1 MSLIPMNAEQL
12 RRQGIK
18 NAQMREEQ
26 EKQFQ
31 HKVEQMSKH
40 NVGGLYDIRAIKK
53 SNQFKEQ
60 KVYFDIK
67 KVEAEFED
75 MLTYN
80 RLITKKQNF
89 LDHLKSLGHSTTDAH
104 SMRLWTRIVDE
115 MIGDFRI
122 AYDITESRKF

>member
-1 MSLIPMNAEQL
+1 MSLIPMNTEQL
-12 RRQGIK
+12 RRVAIK
-18 NAQMREEQ
+18 NAEDRREQ
-26 EKQFQ
+26 ERQYQ
-31 HKVEQMSKH
+31 AKVEQMSKH

-60 KVYFDIK
+60 KVYFDTD
-67 KVEAEFED
+67 KVTAEFED

-89 LDHLKSLGHSTTDAH
+89 LDHLKSLGHSATDAH

-115 MIGDFRI
+115 IIGDVKI
-122 AYDITESRKF
+122 SYDIKD

>member
-18 NAQMREEQ
+18 NHQMKEEQ
-26 EKQFQ
+26 VKQFQ

-53 SNQFKEQ
+53 SKAFKEQ
-60 KVYFDIK
+60 KEYFDIK
-67 KVEAEFED
+67 KVETEFED
-75 MLTYN
+75 MMTYN
-80 RLITKKQNF
+80 RLITKKNNF

-104 SMRLWTRIVDE
+104 SLRLWTRIVDE
-115 MIGDFRI
+115 IVGDI
-122 AYDITESRKF
+122 KLAYEIKD

>member
-1 MSLIPMNAEQL
+1 MSLISINTEQL
-12 RRQGIK
+12 RRQAIK
-18 NAQMREEQ
+18 NAQQKLEEQ
-26 EKQFQ
+26 KNYQA
-31 HKVEQMSKH
+31 KVEQMSKH

-60 KVYFDIK
+60 KVYFDTE
-67 KVEAEFED
+67 KVNAEFED
-75 MLTYN
+75 MMTYN

-115 MIGDFRI
+115 IIGDVKL
-122 AYDITESRKF
+122 AYDIKDRD

>member
-1 MSLIPMNAEQL
+1 MTLIPMNTEQL
-12 RRQGIK
+12 RRQAIK
-18 NAQMREEQ
+18 NAEDRREQ
-26 EKQFQ
+26 ERQYQ
-31 HKVEQMSKH
+31 AKVEQMSKH

-60 KVYFDIK
+60 KVYFDTD
-67 KVEAEFED
+67 KVTAEFED

-89 LDHLKSLGHSTTDAH
+89 LDHLKSLGHSSTDAH

-115 MIGDFRI
+115 IIGDVKL
-122 AYDITESRKF
+122 AYDIKD

>member
-1 MSLIPMNAEQL
+1 MTLIPMNTEQL
-12 RRQGIK
+12 RRQAIK
-18 NAQMREEQ
+18 NAEDRREQ
-26 EKQFQ
+26 ERQYQ
-31 HKVEQMSKH
+31 AKVEQMSKH

-60 KVYFDIK
+60 KVYFDTD
-67 KVEAEFED
+67 KVNAEFED

-104 SMRLWTRIVDE
+104 SLRLWTRIVDE
-115 MIGDFRI
+115 IIGDVKL
-122 AYDITESRKF
+122 AYDIKD

>member
-1 MSLIPMNAEQL
+1 MSLIPMNTEQL
-12 RRQGIK
+12 RRQAIK
-18 NAQMREEQ
+18 NAEDRREQ
-26 EKQFQ
+26 ERQFQ
-31 HKVEQMSKH
+31 AKVEQMSKH
-40 NVGGLYDIRAIKK
+40 NVGGNLDIREIMK

-60 KVYFDIK
+60 KVYFDTK
-67 KVEAEFED
+67 KVEEEFED

-115 MIGDFRI
+115 MLGDFRL
-122 AYDITESRKF
+122 AYDIKDKA

>member
-1 MSLIPMNAEQL
+1 MTLVPMNVEQL
-12 RRQGIK
+12 RRQAIK
-18 NAQMREEQ
+18 NSQLKEEQ
-26 EKQFQ
+26 QKSYQA
-31 HKVEQMSKH
+31 KLDQMSKH

-60 KVYFDIK
+60 KVYFDTE
-67 KVEAEFED
+67 KVNAEFED
-75 MLTYN
+75 MMTYN

-115 MIGDFRI
+115 IIGDVKL
-122 AYDITESRKF
+122 AYDIKDRD

>member
-1 MSLIPMNAEQL
+1 MTLIPMNTEQL
-12 RRQGIK
+12 RRQAIK
-18 NAQMREEQ
+18 NAEDRREQ
-26 EKQFQ
+26 ERQYQ
-31 HKVEQMSKH
+31 AKVEQMSKH

-60 KVYFDIK
+60 KVYFDTD
-67 KVEAEFED
+67 KVTAEFED

-89 LDHLKSLGHSTTDAH
+89 LDHLKSLGHSATDAH

-115 MIGDFRI
+115 IIGDVKL
-122 AYDITESRKF
+122 AYDIKD

>member
-1 MSLIPMNAEQL
+1 MTLIPMNTEQL
-12 RRQGIK
+12 RRQAIK
-18 NAQMREEQ
+18 NAEDRREQ
-26 EKQFQ
+26 ERQYQ
-31 HKVEQMSKH
+31 AKVEQMSKH

-60 KVYFDIK
+60 KVYFDTD
-67 KVEAEFED
+67 KVNAEFED

-89 LDHLKSLGHSTTDAH
+89 LDHLKSLGHSSTDAH

-115 MIGDFRI
+115 IIGDVKL
-122 AYDITESRKF
+122 AYDIKD

>member
-1 MSLIPMNAEQL
+1 MTDLIRMNVDQM
-12 RRQGIK
+12 RQVAIK
-18 NAQMREEQ
+18 NNELREQQ
-26 EKQFQ
+26 EKDYQA
-31 HKVEQMSKH
+31 KVEQMSKH

-60 KVYFDIK
+60 KVYFDTE
-67 KVEAEFED
+67 KVNAEFED

-115 MIGDFRI
+115 MIGDVKL
-122 AYDITESRKF
+122 AYDIKD

>member
-1 MSLIPMNAEQL
+1 MTLVPMNVEQL
-12 RRQGIK
+12 RRQAIK
-18 NAQMREEQ
+18 NSQLKEEQ
-26 EKQFQ
+26 QKNYQA
-31 HKVEQMSKH
+31 KLDQMSKH

-60 KVYFDIK
+60 KVYFDTD
-67 KVEAEFED
+67 KVNAEFED

-89 LDHLKSLGHSTTDAH
+89 LDHLKSLGHSATDAH

-115 MIGDFRI
+115 IIGDVKL
-122 AYDITESRKF
+122 AYDIKD

>member
-1 MSLIPMNAEQL
+1 MTLVPMNIEQL
-12 RRQGIK
+12 RRQAIK
-18 NAQMREEQ
+18 NSQLKEEQ
-26 EKQFQ
+26 QKNYQA
-31 HKVEQMSKH
+31 KLDQMSKH

-60 KVYFDIK
+60 KVYFDTD
-67 KVEAEFED
+67 KVNAEFED
-75 MLTYN
+75 MMTYN

-115 MIGDFRI
+115 IIGDVKI
-122 AYDITESRKF
+122 AYDIKDRD

>member
-1 MSLIPMNAEQL
+1 MTLIPMNTEQL
-12 RRQGIK
+12 RRQAIK
-18 NAQMREEQ
+18 NAEDRQEQ
-26 EKQFQ
+26 ERQYQ
-31 HKVEQMSKH
+31 AKVEQMSKH

-60 KVYFDIK
+60 KVYFDTD
-67 KVEAEFED
+67 KVTAEFED

-89 LDHLKSLGHSTTDAH
+89 LDHLKSLGHSATDAH

-115 MIGDFRI
+115 IIGDVKI
-122 AYDITESRKF
+122 AYDIKD

>member
-1 MSLIPMNAEQL
+1 MTLIPMNTEQL
-12 RRQGIK
+12 RRQAIK
-18 NAQMREEQ
+18 NAEDRREQ
-26 EKQFQ
+26 ERQYQ
-31 HKVEQMSKH
+31 AKVEQMSKH

-60 KVYFDIK
+60 KVYFDTD
-67 KVEAEFED
+67 KVNAEFED

-89 LDHLKSLGHSTTDAH
+89 LDHLKSLGHSATDAH

-115 MIGDFRI
+115 IIGDVKL
-122 AYDITESRKF
+122 AYDIKD

>member
-1 MSLIPMNAEQL
+1 MTLVPMNVEQL
-12 RRQGIK
+12 RRQAIK
-18 NAQMREEQ
+18 NSQLKEEQ
-26 EKQFQ
+26 QKNYQA
-31 HKVEQMSKH
+31 KLDQMSRH

-60 KVYFDIK
+60 KVYFDTE
-67 KVEAEFED
+67 KVNAEFED
-75 MLTYN
+75 MMTYN

-115 MIGDFRI
+115 IIGDVKL
-122 AYDITESRKF
+122 AYDIKDRD

>member
-1 MSLIPMNAEQL
+1 MSLIPMNTEQL
-12 RRQGIK
+12 RRQAIK
-18 NAQMREEQ
+18 NAEDRREQ
-26 EKQFQ
+26 ERQYQ
-31 HKVEQMSKH
+31 AKVEQMSKH
-40 NVGGLYDIRAIKK
+40 NVGRNLDIREIMK

-60 KVYFDIK
+60 KVYFDTK

-89 LDHLKSLGHSTTDAH
+89 LDHLKSLGHSTIDAH

-115 MIGDFRI
+115 MLGDFRL
-122 AYDITESRKF
+122 AYDIKE

>member
-1 MSLIPMNAEQL
+1 MTLIPMNSEQL
-12 RRQGIK
+12 RRQAIK
-18 NAQMREEQ
+18 NAEDRREQ
-26 EKQFQ
+26 ERQYQ
-31 HKVEQMSKH
+31 AKVEQMSKH

-53 SNQFKEQ
+53 SNQFREQ
-60 KVYFDIK
+60 KVYFDTD
-67 KVEAEFED
+67 KVNAEFED

-115 MIGDFRI
+115 MIGDVKL
-122 AYDITESRKF
+122 AYDIKD

>member
-1 MSLIPMNAEQL
+1 MTDLIRMNVDQM
-12 RRQGIK
+12 RQVAIK
-18 NAQMREEQ
+18 NNELREQQ
-26 EKQFQ
+26 EKNYQA
-31 HKVEQMSKH
+31 KVEQMSKH

-60 KVYFDIK
+60 KVYFDTD
-67 KVEAEFED
+67 KVNAEFED

-89 LDHLKSLGHSTTDAH
+89 LDHLKSLGHSATDAH

-115 MIGDFRI
+115 IIGDVKN
-122 AYDITESRKF
+122 AYDIKD

>member
-1 MSLIPMNAEQL
+1 MSLIPMNTEQL
-12 RRQGIK
+12 RRQAMK
-18 NAQMREEQ
+18 NAEDRREQ
-26 EKQFQ
+26 ERQFQ
-31 HKVEQMSKH
+31 AKVEQMSKH

-60 KVYFDIK
+60 KVYFDTD
-67 KVEAEFED
+67 KVNAEFED

-89 LDHLKSLGHSTTDAH
+89 LDHLKSLGHSSTDAH

-115 MIGDFRI
+115 IIGDVKL
-122 AYDITESRKF
+122 AYDIKN

>member
-1 MSLIPMNAEQL
+1 MSLIQMNAQQM
-12 RRQGIK
+12 RAKAIK
-18 NAQMREEQ
+18 NMEERKERERQ
-26 EKQFQ
+26 YQA
-31 HKVEQMSKH
+31 KVEQMSKH
-40 NVGGLYDIRAIKK
+40 NVGGNLDIREIMK

-60 KVYFDIK
+60 KVYFDTE
-67 KVEAEFED
+67 KVTAEFED

-115 MIGDFRI
+115 MIGDVRI
-122 AYDITESRKF
+122 AYDIKDKD

>member
-1 MSLIPMNAEQL
+1 MTLIPMNSEQL
-12 RRQGIK
+12 RRQAIK
-18 NAQMREEQ
+18 NAEDRREQ
-26 EKQFQ
+26 ERQYQ
-31 HKVEQMSKH
+31 AKVEQMSKH
-40 NVGGLYDIRAIKK
+40 NVGSLYDIRAIKN

-60 KVYFDIK
+60 KVYFDTD
-67 KVEAEFED
+67 KVNAEFED

-115 MIGDFRI
+115 MIGDVKL
-122 AYDITESRKF
+122 AYDIKD